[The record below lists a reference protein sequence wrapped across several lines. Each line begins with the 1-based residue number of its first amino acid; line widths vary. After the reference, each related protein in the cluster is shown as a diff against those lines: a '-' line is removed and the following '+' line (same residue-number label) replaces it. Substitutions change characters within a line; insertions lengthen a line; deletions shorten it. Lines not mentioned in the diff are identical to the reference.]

1 MIVSPV
7 VRDRRMGSPRP
18 PQVYVPS
25 RKNVHPSGMQG
36 SAELIGRAALA
47 TAACAIL
54 LASATVAV
62 SGGAVAVAGGSV
74 ADVGGAV
81 APSEPPEEGP
91 RAEAGVDQ
99 TVPRNATVLLDGTQ
113 SWSPDGELVNYEW
126 RVESPTN
133 RTVEPVC
140 ETESCRL
147 ARFRAP
153 EYGAYDVQLTVE
165 DEVGRTQTDLMYV
178 RTEARS
184 PFDVTLDGSSGALV
198 ANVTAGNATLAN
210 LTWIDGDGVL
220 ENRSLSGAG
229 GTYERETP
237 ISAGEPYAV
246 AVRAADGR
254 VVGDT
259 WRAPTADVSELPD
272 YPYIDGPID
281 LTGDAVY
288 DEEHQ
293 EYVFED
299 VAFRVETRDWYD
311 AEEVIWSRDG
321 DTVSEGRT
329 YVDDFTAGN
338 HSLSATVHF
347 ANSDAGLDSLEHV
360 GTGVSDSLG
369 VFLDDQS
376 DRVWVRA
383 NPKPDIRVARFQK
396 TGDQIK
402 VRYDVKEPLHKVGE
416 IRLAIDGEVQKTQSV
431 NDVIAGG
438 DISAPIPPETDGSFT
453 TRLVAEDTT
462 GLGSSSNQSYYIE
475 PDDSS
480 MPNTGAQDEIESTV
494 DDALEWGNKIR
505 CDFLGCGIG

>member
-1 MIVSPV
+1 
-7 VRDRRMGSPRP
+7 
-18 PQVYVPS
+18 
-25 RKNVHPSGMQG
+25 MQG
-36 SAELIGRAALA
+36 RTEPTDRAALA

-54 LASATVAV
+54 LASATVAA
-62 SGGAVAVAGGSV
+62 SGGAVAVAGAS
-74 ADVGGAV
+74 APDVGGAV
-81 APSEPPEEGP
+81 APFEQSEEGP

-113 SWSPDGELVNYEW
+113 SWSPGGELTGYEW
-126 RVESPTN
+126 RVESPVN
-133 RTVEPVC
+133 RTVEPEC

-153 EYGAYDVQLTVE
+153 EYGTYDVQLTVE
-165 DEVGRTQTDLMYV
+165 DEAGRTQTDEMYV

-184 PFDVTLDGSSGALV
+184 PFGVALDGSSGTLV

-210 LTWIDGDGVL
+210 LTWVDGDGVF

-229 GTYERETP
+229 GTYEHETT

-246 AVRAADGR
+246 AVRAADGC

-259 WRAPTADVSELPD
+259 WQAPTADGPDVPD
-272 YPYIDGPID
+272 YPYIDGPTD

-288 DEEHQ
+288 DEENQ

-321 DTVSEGRT
+321 DTVSEGRA

-347 ANSDAGLDSLEHV
+347 ANSDADLDAFEHV

-369 VFLDDQS
+369 VFLDEQS

-383 NPKPDIRVARFQK
+383 NPKPDIRFANFEQ
-396 TGDQIK
+396 TGDRISIQYQ
-402 VRYDVKEPLHKVGE
+402 VEEPLHRVDEVRIMVGGETIKQFSEDRKKISKQRAVE
-416 IRLAIDGEVQKTQSV
+416 IPDDASGPTPVT
-431 NDVIAGG
+431 
-438 DISAPIPPETDGSFT
+438 
-453 TRLVAEDTT
+453 LVATDTT
-462 GLGSSSNQSYYIE
+462 GLQSSKSTTFHLDSDDGSSEHSVIPSLPVSGVDQTANNIVE
-475 PDDSS
+475 
-480 MPNTGAQDEIESTV
+480 GAE
-494 DDALEWGNKIR
+494 
-505 CDFLGCGIG
+505 GIVEMLPI